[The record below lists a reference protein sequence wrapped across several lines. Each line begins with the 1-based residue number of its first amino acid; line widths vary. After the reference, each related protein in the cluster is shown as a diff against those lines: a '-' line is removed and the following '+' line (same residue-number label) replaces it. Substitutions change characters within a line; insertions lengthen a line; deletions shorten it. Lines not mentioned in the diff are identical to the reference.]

1 MALDSRKGL
10 TQWTWKCKFGGSDSS
25 VSRELALQAQGPVVD
40 LQKSCVEKK
49 FQCRDTLISYCWGGW
64 EADLWDSL
72 ASHPSLP
79 GKFQA
84 NQRPYINKKKISGQ
98 NLRNTQGCL
107 LDSIVMS
114 VNAQYMHTH
123 KCKLGMSIKV
133 ATVIFLVAL
142 RRPVDPTPT

>member
-25 VSRELALQAQGPVVD
+25 VSRELAKQAQGPEVD

-49 FQCRDTLISYCWGGW
+49 SNVGTLLYLIAGEAERQISGTHWPAILAYLVSSRLIRDPTST
-64 EADLWDSL
+64 
-72 ASHPSLP
+72 
-79 GKFQA
+79 
-84 NQRPYINKKKISGQ
+84 KKISGQ

-133 ATVIFLVAL
+133 PTVIFLVAL
-142 RRPVDPTPT
+142 RWPVDPTPT

>member
-1 MALDSRKGL
+1 MISRSHV
-10 TQWTWKCKFGGSDSS
+10 WKKNSNVGTLLYLIAGEAERQISGTHWPAILAYLVSS
-25 VSRELALQAQGPVVD
+25 RLI
-40 LQKSCVEKK
+40 
-49 FQCRDTLISYCWGGW
+49 RDPTST
-64 EADLWDSL
+64 
-72 ASHPSLP
+72 
-79 GKFQA
+79 
-84 NQRPYINKKKISGQ
+84 KKKISGQ